1 MKKIWKRNENGS
13 TLVELMTAFLIL
25 LLVAEA
31 KDVLEYGG
39 KFYVVGSGRQALQK
53 NKTQTEDY
61 YLLTLA
67 AIAKELS
74 FRHAEP
80 AAEIHLAVDG
90 EEFLESGYF
99 AEETS
104 DTGTVQV
111 SGFWVS
117 MTSEEETG
125 ERKD

>member
-1 MKKIWKRNENGS
+1 MKKRWKRNENGS

-31 KDVLEYGG
+31 MLLSVSGYSKTVKRYREIYEAGNRLE
-39 KFYVVGSGRQALQK
+39 
-53 NKTQTEDY
+53 
-61 YLLTLA
+61 
-67 AIAKELS
+67 
-74 FRHAEP
+74 RHMGDA
-80 AAEIHLAVDG
+80 

-111 SGFWVS
+111 SGFWVA

>member
-1 MKKIWKRNENGS
+1 MRQETDWNAIWEMRNTG
-13 TLVELMTAFLIL
+13 
-25 LLVAEA
+25 
-31 KDVLEYGG
+31 
-39 KFYVVGSGRQALQK
+39 
-53 NKTQTEDY
+53 
-61 YLLTLA
+61 
-67 AIAKELS
+67 
-74 FRHAEP
+74 EP
-80 AAEIHLAVDG
+80 AEIHLAVDG

>member
-1 MKKIWKRNENGS
+1 MKKRWKRNENGS

-31 KDVLEYGG
+31 MLLSVSGYSKTVKRYREIYEAGNRLERHMGDTEYG
-39 KFYVVGSGRQALQK
+39 
-53 NKTQTEDY
+53 
-61 YLLTLA
+61 
-67 AIAKELS
+67 
-74 FRHAEP
+74 EP
-80 AAEIHLAVDG
+80 AEIHLA
-90 EEFLESGYF
+90 
-99 AEETS
+99 

>member
-1 MKKIWKRNENGS
+1 MRQETDWNAIWE
-13 TLVELMTAFLIL
+13 MP
-25 LLVAEA
+25 
-31 KDVLEYGG
+31 EYG
-39 KFYVVGSGRQALQK
+39 
-53 NKTQTEDY
+53 
-61 YLLTLA
+61 
-67 AIAKELS
+67 
-74 FRHAEP
+74 EP
-80 AAEIHLAVDG
+80 AEIHLAVDG

>member
-1 MKKIWKRNENGS
+1 MRQETDWNAIWEIR
-13 TLVELMTAFLIL
+13 
-25 LLVAEA
+25 
-31 KDVLEYGG
+31 
-39 KFYVVGSGRQALQK
+39 
-53 NKTQTEDY
+53 
-61 YLLTLA
+61 
-67 AIAKELS
+67 
-74 FRHAEP
+74 
-80 AAEIHLAVDG
+80 IHLAVDG

>member
-1 MKKIWKRNENGS
+1 
-13 TLVELMTAFLIL
+13 MTAFLIL

-31 KDVLEYGG
+31 MLLSVSGYSKTVKRYREIYGAGNRLE
-39 KFYVVGSGRQALQK
+39 
-53 NKTQTEDY
+53 
-61 YLLTLA
+61 
-67 AIAKELS
+67 
-74 FRHAEP
+74 RHMGDTAGEP
-80 AAEIHLAVDG
+80 AEIHLAVDG